1 MSKLLACEV
10 SVGRNLIRE
19 IFLMQMILRNVHR
32 NTDGGEKWRVFVQMK
47 FFPLNGN
54 YSFSSVGMKDRILL
68 LCTLLSRNIFPRFF
82 KEI

>member
-1 MSKLLACEV
+1 M
-10 SVGRNLIRE
+10 GRNAIPD
-19 IFLMQMILRNVHR
+19 IFSYANDPAECSPQHR
-32 NTDGGEKWRVFVQMK
+32 RGEKWRVFVQMK